1 MNIIRL
7 CNVSLCKGAETF
19 VINSMTRINLW
30 IFMKGDTML
39 TRRFFLGTVGTGL
52 IVGPQVAAADAL
64 TVQRKRLAVVTTEW
78 RYHSH
83 AWHMA
88 ERFLVGYPVHG
99 HWHQPPLEVVGAYV
113 DQTPD
118 NDLSRQRS
126 KEFGFPIYP
135 TIAETLRCGGGK
147 LAVDAVL
154 IIGEHG
160 NYPKSEYEQTK
171 YPRYEFFK
179 QVTDV
184 FRKDGRAVPV
194 FNDKHLSWNWEWARE
209 MVEISRELNFAFTA
223 GSSLPVTWRMPA
235 IDMPYDAEVEEL
247 MCVSIGS
254 IDSYDFHALEV
265 IQCMAER
272 RRGGETG
279 VVAMQALRGDAVWK
293 AMEADSW
300 AKGGWDPGLFE
311 ACLSRSQTLAQPET
325 FSHRYPT
332 SAQIR
337 EWVKD
342 PVVYRF
348 EYADGVKATML
359 LMNGLIGDF
368 TFAARLRGE
377 TEPLST
383 LFYLPPNPN
392 VTYSASLMS
401 KAEETFMTG
410 KSPYPIERTLLTTG
424 LVEAGVRSLG
434 TGQKRIETPH
444 LAIRYQARR
453 ESTFA
458 RS

>member
-1 MNIIRL
+1 MLSRRSFL
-7 CNVSLCKGAETF
+7 STLGAA
-19 VINSMTRINLW
+19 S
-30 IFMKGDTML
+30 
-39 TRRFFLGTVGTGL
+39 
-52 IVGPQVAAADAL
+52 AAAIYAP
-64 TVQRKRLAVVTTEW
+64 TAFSAEPATAPRKKLAVITTEW

-88 ERFLVGYPVHG
+88 ERFLVGYPLEG
-99 HWHQPPLEVVGAYV
+99 RWHRPQFDVVAAYV
-113 DQTPD
+113 DQFPEG
-118 NDLSRQRS
+118 DLSRKRS
-126 KEFGFPIYP
+126 EEFGFPIYKSV
-135 TIAETLRCGGGK
+135 AEAVRCGGDK

-160 NYPKSEYEQTK
+160 KYELSEYEQTK

-179 QVTDV
+179 QTTDV
-184 FRKDGRAVPV
+184 FRADGCTAPI
-194 FNDKHLSWNWEWARE
+194 FNDKHLSWKWDWAAE
-209 MVEISRELNFAFTA
+209 MYQISKELNFGFCA
-223 GSSLPVTWRMPA
+223 GSSLPVTWRMPSVE
-235 IDMPYDAEVEEL
+235 MPLGAEVEEL
-247 MCVSIGS
+247 LCVAIGS

-279 VVAMQALRGDAVWK
+279 VVAMQAIRGDAVWK
-293 AMEADSW
+293 AMDSGNW
-300 AKGGWDPGLFE
+300 SGGGWDPRLFE
-311 ACLSRSQTLAQPET
+311 ACLSRTQTLAQPET
-325 FSHRYPT
+325 FSDRYPT
-332 SAQIR
+332 PAQIR

-342 PVVYRF
+342 PVAYRF

-359 LMNGLIGDF
+359 MMNGLLSDF
-368 TFAARLRGE
+368 TFAARIKGQA
-377 TEPLST
+377 EPLST

-401 KAEETFMTG
+401 MAEQTFLTG
-410 KSPYPIERTLLTTG
+410 KSPTPLERTLLTTG

-434 TGQKRIETPH
+434 TGQKRLETPH
-444 LAIRYQARR
+444 LAIRYQPPR